1 MKNNN
6 KGFTLMELVAAIFIG
21 GMVTAALVLVWKTAS
36 LQTSQGQ
43 RQTIVRNQ
51 ISNFQRQLYRD
62 FYSADIITWPNADN
76 NGSEVIL
83 AGLQKAKQVSNTHF
97 EPFLN
102 AHPKGPTKFFIYCRQ
117 ANGREIKR
125 YEEEVGRATTG
136 EIIKELSAYSSNY
149 SNTCWA
155 NGKTV
160 LTDFIF
166 ESASITDG
174 YKYNLKGTVE
184 KTFEN
189 RRDITPIYI
198 VIDET
203 LLKQGG
209 F

>member
-62 FYSADIITWPNADN
+62 FYSADIITWPNAN
-76 NGSEVIL
+76 HNGGGVIL
-83 AGLQKAKQVSNTHF
+83 AGLQKAKQVSDTHF

-117 ANGREIKR
+117 DRVIKR
-125 YEEEVGRATTG
+125 YEEEVGRIEENG
-136 EIIKELSAYSSNY
+136 EVTKELDGYSSNY
-149 SNTCWA
+149 SNTCWSD
-155 NGKTV
+155 GKIV

-189 RRDITPIYI
+189 RKDVTPIYI